1 MRHWHARLVKR
12 LALSAALLGAAFFA
26 FAQNQRPT
34 DQLYALLTQV
44 EETGWTTEL
53 RIKAADLYI
62 ELDDLNAALAHWE
75 AGLLLS
81 PNNELLMRR
90 TAELYIQRGRWP
102 EALTAVRRLLGAVPD
117 DAWGNLHLGMILSPS
132 APDEA
137 ANALRRAAQAGMPPP
152 NELIQVLETE
162 RTNLRGIALEVGAVF
177 ADAGLYAYAER
188 AFELAATVNVAA
200 RGEALASVGLMR
212 GLQGKDGQRW
222 IDAAVAAAPT
232 SPQVHTAAGLYYR
245 ATGQNFESL
254 EAFSAAISAAPLDPE
269 LYTELARSYELI
281 GDGISAAYWYSEAA
295 RIAPGNP
302 RYAELHQAAS
312 ATLTPAAP

>member
-1 MRHWHARLVKR
+1 VRHWPAKWFKR
-12 LALSAALLGAAFFA
+12 LALSAALMGAAFFA

-44 EETGWTTEL
+44 EETGWTADL
-53 RIKAADLYI
+53 RIQAADLYI

-75 AGLLLS
+75 AALLLS
-81 PNNELLMRR
+81 PDNELLMRR

-102 EALTAVRRLLGAVPD
+102 EALSAVRRLLGAVPD
-117 DAWGNLHLGMILSPS
+117 DAWGYLHLGMILAPS

-137 ANALRRAAQAGMPPP
+137 ASALRRAAQAGLPPP
-152 NELIQVLETE
+152 EFLIEALETE
-162 RTNLRGIALEVGAVF
+162 RVNPRGLALEAGAVF
-177 ADAGLYAYAER
+177 ANAGLYSYAER
-188 AFELAATVNVAA
+188 AFELAATLNVAA

-222 IDAAVAAAPT
+222 IDAAVAAAPN

-245 ATGQNFESL
+245 VTGQNFESL
-254 EAFSAAISAAPLDPE
+254 EAFAAAVSAAPLDPE

-281 GDGISAAYWYSEAA
+281 GDGISAAYWYGEAA
-295 RIAPGNP
+295 RIAPGDP
-302 RYAELHQAAS
+302 RYAELHQTAA
-312 ATLTPAAP
+312 ATLTPIAP